1 MFCQYCGKEIIQ
13 KMNFCPKYGHPIDA
27 QIFEKANKDI
37 IEPKKHTPKKKSG
50 LIVLGIVAVIAM
62 LVVILCLAFREQE
75 KDDSTELKSFS
86 SKTDKQAINQQ
97 VYGKDTPE
105 EVVVEAIQAMADG
118 DTERIMHIVQPDM
131 LSFVLQ
137 NSSGVSLES
146 DDYKTVL
153 EEFTYYLDHEGVLS
167 SLTEIENENWECN
180 ITNKKNWSDEEIKMA
195 ETQVGEY
202 LEMKISDGVTIYF
215 DILYGDKEQEIKS
228 DSINVVKV
236 NGKWYLA

>member
-1 MFCQYCGKEIIQ
+1 MRVKNVLSILWERNYSKNELLSEMWTSYRCT
-13 KMNFCPKYGHPIDA
+13 D
-27 QIFEKANKDI
+27 FEKANKDI
-37 IEPKKHTPKKKSG
+37 IEPKKKSG
-50 LIVLGIVAVIAM
+50 LIVLGIVAVIVM

-105 EVVVEAIQAMADG
+105 KVVVEAIQAMADS

-137 NSSGVSLES
+137 NSSEVSLES

-167 SLTEIENENWECN
+167 SLTEVENENWECN
-180 ITNKKNWSDEEIKMA
+180 ITNKENWSDEEIKMA
-195 ETQVGEY
+195 ETKVGEY
-202 LEMKISDGVTIYF
+202 LEMEISDGVTIYF

-236 NGKWYLA
+236 NGKWYLG